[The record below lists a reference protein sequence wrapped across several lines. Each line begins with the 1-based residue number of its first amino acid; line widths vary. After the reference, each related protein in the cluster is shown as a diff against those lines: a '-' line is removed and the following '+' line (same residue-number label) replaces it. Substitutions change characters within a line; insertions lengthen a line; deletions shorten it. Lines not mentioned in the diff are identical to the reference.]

1 MEKKQFQVNGMVV
14 TYVTDVTFEQYDRY
28 ASRVDD
34 DLWDFS
40 ISDFLT
46 GAIEPLQDI
55 VYCLI
60 GNRLYETAIGEDAEV
75 GDIRA
80 EFNKKEDLNK
90 IYKFSF
96 VRSVEIKAKDLDDA
110 VKRFSEIGVNTD
122 FVEATCVTDDTFVTE
137 QVLKLLEAE
146 K

>member
-1 MEKKQFQVNGMVV
+1 MEKKEFQVNGMFV

-28 ASRVDD
+28 ESRAGG

-46 GAIEPLQDI
+46 GAIEPNEDI

-60 GNRLYETAIGEDAEV
+60 NNRLYETAIGVDAEV

-80 EFNKKEDLNK
+80 EFNKKELNK
-90 IYKFSF
+90 TYKFSF
-96 VRSVEIKAKDLDDA
+96 VKSVEFKAKDLDDA
-110 VKRFSEIGVNTD
+110 VKHFSEIAVNPKLVEVTCETD
-122 FVEATCVTDDTFVTE
+122 GTLVTE
-137 QVLKLLEAE
+137 QTLKLLETE